1 MSPVVAKLCERWL
14 TTMPVDLIPGT
25 PLPFR
30 KELAELALFTARAL
44 QVAQGKRVIFAD
56 GSGKPI
62 YAAALVGAPDI
73 PDEVSAWALEMA
85 QRRPWSA
92 DVLAQIMEF
101 QERQAREH
109 AERLRTDPEYRARLE
124 SLKRMPISIPSAR
137 KLPPWPLGPLERVE
151 GAFREC
157 CTHSRSLAP
166 LMKARP
172 EAAAEVLLAVLIE
185 DSPEEEYDPHPG
197 LSHHYGMQ
205 FDHGSYPT
213 AYWQSAFYTFLQIAP
228 DIALGAL
235 IALVDFC
242 TERWDY
248 ERQRHGAD
256 RVSIVLDLPGSP
268 QKEFLGNH
276 SVLDWSQENSTRAG
290 QLHCALAALEKWLC
304 VGLDGGTDVTRYIQR
319 LLDSSRSVAV
329 LGVLLNVG
337 KYRPVL
343 FEGLLR
349 PLLAHQ
355 SLYFWDKYRLDALQ
369 WRFDAAAWA
378 RQGRPFFRW
387 HASGGPLGIAGCA
400 AEHRGASGGIQTQIA
415 PFLAAIIKQ
424 WKLPEHEKDALELR
438 MLQADSIPTTTEDP
452 DGTNGRMQF
461 EYPEL
466 LPARCRGLPT
476 GHRPTVRILMLPHQC
491 SQLLGKPA
499 ELTAE
504 KAKELAGFLGTAL
517 PGMNTDVKEDDRR
530 LARVAVASTLLAHAR
545 PWLDAH
551 PDIRDSARATVRA
564 VVDRIG
570 DDSEFPAGRMLS
582 SGGELEF
589 VAHAVM
595 HDFIRS
601 PASSD
606 AGHAVLRVL
615 TSGSEAAV
623 ATLTSLA
630 YAHRE
635 QIGSAW
641 WRLLEISLLWCA
653 LTVLVPRPD
662 EPQVLHKLWGRWLDG
677 SETAS

>member
-1 MSPVVAKLCERWL
+1 
-14 TTMPVDLIPGT
+14 
-25 PLPFR
+25 
-30 KELAELALFTARAL
+30 
-44 QVAQGKRVIFAD
+44 
-56 GSGKPI
+56 
-62 YAAALVGAPDI
+62 
-73 PDEVSAWALEMA
+73 
-85 QRRPWSA
+85 
-92 DVLAQIMEF
+92 
-101 QERQAREH
+101 
-109 AERLRTDPEYRARLE
+109 
-124 SLKRMPISIPSAR
+124 
-137 KLPPWPLGPLERVE
+137 
-151 GAFREC
+151 
-157 CTHSRSLAP
+157 
-166 LMKARP
+166 MKASP
-172 EAAAEVLLAVLIE
+172 ELSAEVLLAVLIE
-185 DSPEEEYDPHPG
+185 DSPEEEYDPYPD
-197 LSHHYGMQ
+197 LSNHYGMQ

-256 RVSIVLDLPGSP
+256 RVSIVLDLPGGM
-268 QKEFLGNH
+268 QKEYVGNH
-276 SVLDWSQENSTRAG
+276 SVLDWSQENSTHAG
-290 QLHCALAALEKWLC
+290 QLHCALAALEKWLS

-378 RQGRPFFRW
+378 RQGETIFQMAREWWSVAYRRVALRSISAHLVAFKPE
-387 HASGGPLGIAGCA
+387 IAA
-400 AEHRGASGGIQTQIA
+400 
-415 PFLAAIIKQ
+415 FLAAIIKQ
-424 WKLPEHEKDALELR
+424 WELPEHEKAALELR
-438 MLQADSIPTTTEDP
+438 MLQAELDRDNYNEDP
-452 DGTNGRMQF
+452 DGTSGRIQF
-461 EYPEL
+461 AYPESL
-466 LPARCRGLPT
+466 QRDVTSYQQGTEPAL
-476 GHRPTVRILMLPHQC
+476 RILMLPHEC
-491 SQLLGKPA
+491 GQLLGKPA

-504 KAKELAGFLGTAL
+504 KAEGLAGFLGAAL

-530 LARVAVASTLLAHAR
+530 LARIAVASTLLTRAR

-551 PDIRDSARATVRA
+551 PEIRDSARVTVRA

-570 DDSEFPAGRMLS
+570 DDSEFLRGRMLS
-582 SGGELEF
+582 SRGELQF

-606 AGHAVLRVL
+606 AGHAVLP
-615 TSGSEAAV
+615 AD
-623 ATLTSLA
+623 
-630 YAHRE
+630 
-635 QIGSAW
+635 QW
-641 WRLLEISLLWCA
+641 
-653 LTVLVPRPD
+653 
-662 EPQVLHKLWGRWLDG
+662 
-677 SETAS
+677 